1 MATYRY
7 TTLTEDVQHNI
18 KAAVYSKQ
26 ELDEIYG
33 GLREKADAGRKKMK
47 TVRIIIAAIYVLAVL
62 PAIKSVA
69 DMGDS
74 GFGWVIL
81 SALLPLPFFAL
92 GYALARWHTY
102 GMFCSQFNKAVRKG
116 YPELAEEYKL

>member
-18 KAAVYSKQ
+18 REACYSKE
-26 ELDEIYG
+26 ELNEIYG

-47 TVRIIIAAIYVLAVL
+47 TVRIVIAVFYVFALL
-62 PAIKSVA
+62 PALKDVF
-69 DMGDS
+69 DMGGS
-74 GFGWVIL
+74 GIGWALL
-81 SALLPLPFFAL
+81 SALLPLPFLAL

-102 GMFCSQFNKAVRKG
+102 GMFCSQFNRAMKKG
-116 YPELAEEYKL
+116 YPQLAEEYKL